1 MTTMVRRM
9 TITATLLLGLLTA
22 GSASAQPAG
31 WSRDVAAARKQAQ
44 AENKLILV
52 DLYAEW
58 CGWCKVLERD
68 VFSAPAFRDYAKQ
81 FVLLQ
86 VDVEDGAEG
95 SRLQARFDAGSLP
108 TTLILDGKMA
118 LVGRISGFSPTPLYI
133 TKIQTELERH
143 KQVMA
148 LYDQALASGKASELQ
163 QAANELH
170 GRADGTRAAKLY
182 ERLIAASPAEAGE
195 WRYRRADAL
204 RLAEEF
210 EPALAAIEQG
220 QKDAL
225 KADNKPLA
233 ERFDFLR
240 SLVAL
245 DRGDCDKAMASLQSF
260 LAQYPQSS
268 LRGMVNRALNDLKQH
283 PTVCG

>member
-1 MTTMVRRM
+1 MVRRT
-9 TITATLLLGLLTA
+9 TIATTLLLGLLTA
-22 GSASAQPAG
+22 FSASAQPAG
-31 WSRDVAAARKQAQ
+31 WSRDVAAARKKAL

-68 VFSAPAFRDYAKQ
+68 VFSAPAFKDFAKQ

-108 TTLILDGKMA
+108 TTLILDGNMA
-118 LVGRISGFSPTPLYI
+118 LVGRVNGFSPTPLYI

-143 KQVMA
+143 KQVLA
-148 LYDQALASGKASELQ
+148 LYDKALASGKSTELQ

-170 GRADGTRAAKLY
+170 GRADGTRATKLY
-182 ERLIAASPAEAGE
+182 DALIAAAPAGSPEAGE

-204 RLAEEF
+204 RLAEQF
-210 EPALAAIEQG
+210 EPALAAIDQG

-225 KADNKPLA
+225 KSDNKPLA